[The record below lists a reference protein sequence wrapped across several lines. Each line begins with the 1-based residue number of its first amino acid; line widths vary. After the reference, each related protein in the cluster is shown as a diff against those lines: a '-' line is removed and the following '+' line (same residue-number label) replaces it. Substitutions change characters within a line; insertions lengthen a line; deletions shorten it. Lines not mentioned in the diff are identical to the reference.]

1 MKSTKF
7 TKFRKNNINS
17 SNYIYNNNN
26 NNKMGLKSNNLG
38 FLGIFGILL
47 VLMLGVSGSFAESLN
62 GTVET
67 MNATEITHNKATLKG
82 NLTNPDEVEVEKGY
96 YLREQE
102 TSEWEFIPTINFSL
116 DECVECDYT
125 VEGLSPETTYEFK
138 YRGYFKEPYN
148 EELNG
153 TVKNFT
159 TREEPTG
166 SISFYLF
173 SKNDDEPI
181 QRSDLYLSTP
191 CPENTLGWTTQEHQR
206 NKPLYIQKVDENGVS
221 AFENLETNQS
231 FEFCLLRGDITG
243 IKDDY
248 TTNYEFKSIK
258 KNTFLS
264 EFDNSYNESIT
275 DSYTLYLDESD
286 IFSFL
291 TPQYWGFS
299 IQQFFFIVSSF
310 VLGGL
315 ILTYGIL
322 SGTAAG
328 VITGGI
334 FMMLGLTLTMLL
346 YLLGGVL

>member
-26 NNKMGLKSNNLG
+26 NNKMGLKTNNLG

-47 VLMLGVSGSFAESLN
+47 LLMLGVSGSFAQSLN
-62 GTVET
+62 ETVET
-67 MNATEITHNKATLKG
+67 STG
-82 NLTNPDEVEVEKGY
+82 N
-96 YLREQE
+96 
-102 TSEWEFIPTINFSL
+102 
-116 DECVECDYT
+116 
-125 VEGLSPETTYEFK
+125 
-138 YRGYFKEPYN
+138 
-148 EELNG
+148 
-153 TVKNFT
+153 
-159 TREEPTG
+159 
-166 SISFYLF
+166 ISFYLY
-173 SKNDDEPI
+173 SKNDNEPI

-221 AFENLETNQS
+221 TFENLETNQS

-299 IQQFFFIVSSF
+299 TQQFFFIVSSF